1 MRNSLSPLKD
11 SVIAINQKEK
21 PQALPYNPYL
31 I

>member
-1 MRNSLSPLKD
+1 MWNSLSPLKD